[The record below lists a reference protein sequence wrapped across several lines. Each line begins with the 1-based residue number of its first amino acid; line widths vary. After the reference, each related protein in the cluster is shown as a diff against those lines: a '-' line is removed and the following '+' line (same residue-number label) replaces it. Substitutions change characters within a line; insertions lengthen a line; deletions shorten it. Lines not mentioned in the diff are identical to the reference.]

1 MFLVYSWEE
10 AWHVFQRQYRYVE
23 SVAEPDETRSLDRRV
38 DVKSPGVDLW
48 LVGHHPYGIPVQS
61 SKARYD
67 VSRMVRLHLEKFSPI
82 HYSDDY
88 LLHIVGL
95 VGIVRQDAVQ
105 VLALIHGGPGLCPGR
120 GFHVVGGDGA
130 QQAA

>member
-1 MFLVYSWEE
+1 MAYDAIMLLVYTWEE
-10 AWHVFQRQYRYVE
+10 ARHVFKRQYRYVE
-23 SVAEPDETRSLDRRV
+23 SVAEPDETRSLNRGV

-95 VGIVRQDAVQ
+95 VRIGRKYVVQ
-105 VLALIHGGPGLCPGR
+105 VLALTHGRPRLWS
-120 GFHVVGGDGA
+120 GGVLHIG
-130 QQAA
+130 